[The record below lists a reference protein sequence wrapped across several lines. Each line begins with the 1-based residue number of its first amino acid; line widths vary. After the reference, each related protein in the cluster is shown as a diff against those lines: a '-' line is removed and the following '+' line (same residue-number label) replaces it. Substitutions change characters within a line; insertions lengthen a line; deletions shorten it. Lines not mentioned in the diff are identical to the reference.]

1 MEPEAAHNA
10 AMRGLR
16 MLQAARLPLRLVRRQ
31 CLVKDRRLE
40 QQLWNQRF
48 GNPVGLA
55 AGFDK
60 NGRAI
65 GALAALGFGH
75 LEVGTVTPQPQAGNP
90 KPRVFRH
97 PAERSLQNA
106 LGFNNAGAAAM
117 QESLRRQ
124 LPFPVPVG
132 VNIGRNRTTVPE
144 KVLQDYEGLVDRL
157 AELADYL
164 VINVSSPNTPGL
176 RDLQKREVLATL
188 LQSARSKTAKPI
200 LVKLAPD
207 LEDSAAVELAGAAI
221 DAGAAGI
228 VVTNTTVDYS
238 LLPGVAPVGGLS
250 GRVLQQ
256 RSREMLQLLGR
267 EIGQRCTLISVG
279 GIDSA
284 QEVYARIRAG
294 ASLVQVYTAMVF
306 EGPFLIRRLVKGLL
320 EIMEKEGVG
329 SIIEVVGV
337 DTQITLK
344 VH

>member
-1 MEPEAAHNA
+1 MEPEAAHEA

-16 MLQAARLPLRLVRRQ
+16 LLQAVGLPLRLVRRR
-31 CLVKDRRLE
+31 CRVKDRRLE
-40 QQLWNQRF
+40 QLLWNRRF

-60 NGRAI
+60 NGQAI
-65 GALAALGFGH
+65 GALAALGFGY
-75 LEVGTVTPQPQAGNP
+75 LEVGTVTPRPQMGNP

-97 PAERSLQNA
+97 PVERSLQNA

-132 VNIGRNRTTVPE
+132 VNIGRNRKTAP
-144 KVLQDYEGLVDRL
+144 KNVLDDYEELVEGLGG
-157 AELADYL
+157 LADYL

-176 RDLQKREVLATL
+176 RDLQKRDVLEAL
-188 LQSARSKTAKPI
+188 LQSVRDKTAKPI

-207 LEDSAAVELAGAAI
+207 LEDSDAVNLAGAAI

-238 LLPGVAPVGGLS
+238 LLPGVAPIGGLS
-250 GRVLQQ
+250 GRVLQE
-256 RSREMLQLLGR
+256 RSREMIHLLGR
-267 EIGQRCTLISVG
+267 EIGMRCTLISVG

-284 QEVYARIRAG
+284 EEVYARIRAG
-294 ASLVQVYTAMVF
+294 AKLIQVYTAMVF
-306 EGPFLIRRLVKGLL
+306 EGPLLIRRLLKGLL
-320 EIMEKEGVG
+320 EIMQKEGVG
-329 SIIEVVGV
+329 SITEVVGI
-337 DTQITLK
+337 DA
-344 VH
+344 